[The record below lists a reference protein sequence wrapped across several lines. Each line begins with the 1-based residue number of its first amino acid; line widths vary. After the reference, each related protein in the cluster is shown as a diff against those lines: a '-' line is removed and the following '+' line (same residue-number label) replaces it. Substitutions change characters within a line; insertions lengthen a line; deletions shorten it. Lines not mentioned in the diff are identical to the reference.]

1 MSYRVNF
8 KLDVN
13 IFSAI
18 RSSRSD
24 SVTEFVRPF
33 ICSSVRVPF
42 FLILKFSCSLMLT
55 MSSKL
60 LTIVLGVK
68 LHVIN
73 ITKALKFQFEA
84 EN

>member
-1 MSYRVNF
+1 MLLGHLV
-8 KLDVN
+8 
-13 IFSAI
+13 
-18 RSSRSD
+18 RSS
-24 SVTEFVRPF
+24 VHLFVR
-33 ICSSVRVPF
+33 SSVLPLVRPLS
-42 FLILKFSCSLMLT
+42 LILKFSCSLKLT

-68 LHVIN
+68 LHVMN

>member
-1 MSYRVNF
+1 MTRSLSSFV
-8 KLDVN
+8 
-13 IFSAI
+13 
-18 RSSRSD
+18 RSS
-24 SVTEFVRPF
+24 VRPF
-33 ICSSVRVPF
+33 VFPF